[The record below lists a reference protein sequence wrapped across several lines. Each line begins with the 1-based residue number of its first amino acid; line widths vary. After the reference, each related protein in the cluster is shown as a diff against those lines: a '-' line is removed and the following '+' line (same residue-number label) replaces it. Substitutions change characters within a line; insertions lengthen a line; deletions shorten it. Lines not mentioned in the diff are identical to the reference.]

1 MRDEVG
7 RDLRFK
13 KLRIRDE
20 SQIYR
25 TLIILK
31 TVWLDM
37 KTINLTRSLLIGLG
51 HCYSYINS
59 AVLGA

>member
-1 MRDEVG
+1 MSDEVG

-13 KLRIRDE
+13 KIRIRDE
-20 SQIYR
+20 SQMYR

-37 KTINLTRSLLIGLG
+37 KTINLTKISPYWFRALLL
-51 HCYSYINS
+51 
-59 AVLGA
+59 

>member
-51 HCYSYINS
+51 HFYSYINS